1 MEGKLVEQSAIITGG
16 NQGLGLAIAKAFI
29 QEGANI
35 CICALDKQQLA
46 VAVDELKTL
55 KISDKQQIISL
66 AIDVSIPAEVE
77 ALIQQAITNFKQ
89 VHILV
94 NNAGIYGPMGPI
106 DTVDW
111 EQWKKTIEINLYGSV
126 LPCRML
132 LPHFRQHKYGKIIQ
146 ISGGGAT
153 NPMPRIEAYAA
164 SKSAVVRT
172 MESIAQEC
180 IADNITVNCVAPGL
194 LNTRLLDEVLA
205 NGPERAGEQFYQ
217 QMLKAKETNKT
228 MSFDFATALC
238 IFLASKASDGI
249 TGRLISAVWDNYYAW
264 PEHIEELQQSDLYT
278 LRRITG
284 RERGI
289 TWGDK

>member
-1 MEGKLVEQSAIITGG
+1 MEGKLTEQSAIITGG
-16 NQGLGLAIAKAFI
+16 NQGLGLAIAKAFV

-35 CICALDKQQLA
+35 CICARNKQQLV

-55 KISDKQQIISL
+55 RISDKQQIISL

-77 ALIQQAITNFKQ
+77 SLIQQAIKKFKQ

-132 LPHFRQHKYGKIIQ
+132 LPHFRQHKYGKIIR

-172 MESIAQEC
+172 MESI
-180 IADNITVNCVAPGL
+180 DNITVNCVAPGL

-228 MSFDFATALC
+228 TSFDFATELC
-238 IFLASKASDGI
+238 IFLASKASNGI

-264 PEHIEELQQSDLYT
+264 PDHIEELQQSDLYT

-284 RERGI
+284 RERSI